1 MPAQKIGTLLTT
13 SGDLKALSEKARR
26 LLQLQQVFLASAP
39 PSLAQA
45 SRVGNYRAGTLF
57 LLADSAAVAAK
68 LRQLAPRLLL
78 NIREQEPQV
87 TGIQVAVQVN
97 KSRASPDTHPG
108 KERLSADSIGQFS
121 KLSERIPDSPLKTAL
136 TNFVRRRSRSG

>member
-26 LLQLQQVFLASAP
+26 VLQLQQVFFASAP

-57 LLADSAAVAAK
+57 LLADNAAVAAK

-78 NIREQEPQV
+78 NIRKQEPQV
-87 TGIQVAVQVN
+87 TGIQVAVQVT
-97 KSRASPDTHPG
+97 KSRAGPG
-108 KERLSADSIGQFS
+108 TRPAKGRLSTDSIGHFS
-121 KLSERIPDSPLKTAL
+121 KLSERMPDSPLKTAL
-136 TNFVRRRSRSG
+136 TNLVRRRSRSG